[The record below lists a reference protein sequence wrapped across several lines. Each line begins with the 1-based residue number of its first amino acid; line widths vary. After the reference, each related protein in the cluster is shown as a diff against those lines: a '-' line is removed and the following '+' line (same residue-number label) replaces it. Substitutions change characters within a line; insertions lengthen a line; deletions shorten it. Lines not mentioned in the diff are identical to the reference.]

1 MNRYSLLPI
10 ITLAILLVM
19 SCGRKKEK
27 DDSISFRIVNME
39 KSIVD
44 SMYYQIDIQ
53 YPQFVADDTATYSFK
68 TLNQAMTTFLDTAHF
83 YYWGA
88 SFDDIRHIID
98 ETETH
103 GVFMFHNRYHINDS
117 TPENISLIFESY
129 SFALGAHGF
138 TAITTFN
145 FDLVENR
152 MLALTDFVDLSSEEH
167 VALLNQLLLDN
178 FENPQGCF
186 IDIPTA
192 DAHFQRFGVTPDALV
207 FYYEAYELGAY
218 SCGSAMV
225 LVPVDDLK
233 EAGLWIRNNDSQVAG
248 L

>member
-1 MNRYSLLPI
+1 MNKYSLLPI
-10 ITLAILLVM
+10 ITLTILLVM

-27 DDSISFRIVNME
+27 DESISFRIVHKE

-44 SMYYQIDIQ
+44 SMFYQIDVQ
-53 YPQFVADDTATYSFK
+53 YPDFVAGDTAKHSFSK
-68 TLNQAMTTFLDTAHF
+68 LNQTMTTFLDTAHF

-88 SFDDIRHIID
+88 SFDDIKRIIE

-103 GVFMFHNRYHINDS
+103 GVFMFYNRYHINDS
-117 TPENISLIFESY
+117 APENISVMFESY

-145 FDLVENR
+145 FDLVKNR
-152 MLALTDFVDLSSEEH
+152 MLTLTDFVDLSSDQH

-178 FENPQGCF
+178 FENPEGCF
-186 IDIPTA
+186 IDVPTA
-192 DAHFQRFGVTPDALV
+192 DDFFQRFGVTPDALV
-207 FYYEAYELGAY
+207 FYYEAYELGSY

-225 LVPVDDLK
+225 LIPVDDLK
-233 EAGLWIRNNDSQVAG
+233 EAGLWIRNDEGHIAG